1 MHLSPLTGIETSFTV
16 TVTELSAMHL
26 SPLTGIETIFPS
38 QSSIGR
44 AWMHLSPLTGI
55 ETGFA
60 DSLRS
65 LITWMHL
72 SPLTGIETVVSHVV
86 ARKPQNDASF
96 TPYGD

>member
-1 MHLSPLTGIETSFTV
+1 MHLSPLTGIETV
-16 TVTELSAMHL
+16 TPKTNWASEVL
-26 SPLTGIETIFPS
+26 
-38 QSSIGR
+38 
-44 AWMHLSPLTGI
+44 MHLSPLTGI